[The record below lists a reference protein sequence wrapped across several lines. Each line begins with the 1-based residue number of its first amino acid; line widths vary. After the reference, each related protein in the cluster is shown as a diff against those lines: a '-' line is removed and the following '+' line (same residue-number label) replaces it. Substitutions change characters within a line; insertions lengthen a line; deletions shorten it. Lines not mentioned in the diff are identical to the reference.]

1 MLRKRVLV
9 PTESVS
15 ADLERIVSVDQHI
28 EELGASSSNR
38 RHHDIHLTTH
48 NNLGRVELNTIG
60 LPVPQG
66 PWGDLR
72 NDC

>member
-1 MLRKRVLV
+1 MLRKRILV

-28 EELGASSSNR
+28 EELGGC
-38 RHHDIHLTTH
+38 HDGDDWKTMHLTTQ
-48 NNLGRVELNTIG
+48 NNLGRVELSTIG
-60 LPVPQG
+60 LLVPQG
-66 PWGDLR
+66 HWGDLR